1 VSNGGSDSGDGSCAN
16 PWGTITHAASMASA
30 GSVIH
35 VAAGTYDEQVVV
47 SNSGTSNAPITFVCD
62 TPRQCF
68 VRGTNYSGS
77 YGTAAILLIGSYIN
91 IENFDVTDGNGAGD
105 EGIEGYGSP
114 GVYQI
119 VGNYVHDIPIPD
131 CNSDGGTGIGPEAI
145 GAGQGHSYVAG
156 NWVTNIGSSS
166 TCGRANGIYLSG
178 TGSVAVNNVVENSWG
193 AGFDVAHA
201 ANGAV
206 VAFNTVD
213 SIQRGNGVGGDGV
226 FLGCD
231 TSGCNS
237 NVIVNNI
244 LTNNTNAGIES
255 YEGDSGDPAGGD
267 VFDHNLFYGD
277 GATCSFPS
285 GSTGISCT
293 NSISANPMYVTPG
306 SNFQL
311 QAGSPAIG
319 AASATDAPATD
330 YNGTART
337 APYNIGA
344 Y

>member
-1 VSNGGSDSGDGSCAN
+1 
-16 PWGTITHAASMASA
+16 MASA

-35 VAAGTYDEQVVV
+35 VAAGTYDEQVIV
-47 SNSGTSNAPITFVCD
+47 SNSGTSGAPITIVCD
-62 TPRQCF
+62 TPLQCL
-68 VRGTNYSGS
+68 VRGHGYSSS
-77 YGTAAILLIGSYIN
+77 YGTAVFLLIGSYIN
-91 IENFDVTDGNGAGD
+91 IENFDVADGDGTGND
-105 EGIEGYGSP
+105 GIEGYGSP
-114 GVYQI
+114 GYYTI
-119 VGNYVHDIPIPD
+119 TGNYVHDIPIPS
-131 CNSDGGTGIGPEAI
+131 CNSDGGAGIGPEAI

-156 NWVTNIGSSS
+156 NWVTNIGNAT

-178 TGSVAVNNVVENSWG
+178 TGSVAVNNVVQNSWG

-213 SIQRGNGVGGDGV
+213 GIKRGNNVGGDGV

-231 TSGCNS
+231 TSGCDS

-244 LTNNTNAGIES
+244 LTNNANAGIES
-255 YEGDSGDPAGGD
+255 YEGDSGDPASND
-267 VFDHNLFYGD
+267 VLDTNLFYGN
-277 GATCSFPS
+277 GAICSFPS
-285 GSTGISCT
+285 GSVGLACT

-311 QAGSPAIG
+311 QTGSPAIG
-319 AASATDAPATD
+319 KATATDAPATN
-330 YNGTART
+330 YNGTPRT